1 MFPAVDWVAH
11 HAATRPHA
19 VALHNLDDGLTLDWA
34 DLDARVG
41 RLAHALL
48 HDHGLARGDRVAL
61 LSNGDVRFFV
71 LQFACMRAGLVMMPL
86 NFRLTPGELAPLC
99 AEMGA
104 AMLVNDAAWRDA
116 ADEVALAAGIPR
128 RLSWA
133 GPGSAFDRACRSGP
147 ALPPASDIGSD
158 HPTHIL
164 FTSGTTGRTKGAY
177 STHGTLV
184 AHVLNQV
191 EFAGVAER
199 GAHVFVPLPLFHAGG
214 LTIANPILYFGGKV
228 SVAGRFDPAVAAR
241 VLGDPEMRV
250 THFSLVPLMYR
261 MIAETDEFAAADL
274 SSLRVALIAGGRLT
288 PELIETYAAKGVR
301 FTTQYGGT
309 ETGPTIT
316 ALDPARQ
323 DKALAGSC
331 GQKAKHVDIRL
342 VDGGGEDVAVGEA
355 GEVWVRGPAIT
366 PGYFGRLRDLDFTG
380 DWFRTGDVARRDAE
394 GFYYIVDRVK
404 DMYKSGGENVS
415 SVEVEEIL
423 IEHPAIAEVAVIGIA
438 HEKWGEVGLA
448 IVGLA
453 EGAALSLEELHEFC
467 AGRLARFKQPKALEI
482 VDALPRNVTGK
493 IAKAQLRARFGGTRS
508 A

>member
-11 HAATRPHA
+11 HALTKPNAP
-19 VALHNLDDGLTLDWA
+19 ALINLDDGLSRTWA
-34 DLDARVG
+34 ELDARVG
-41 RLAHALL
+41 RLAHGLL
-48 HDHGLARGDRVAL
+48 NEWGLSRGDRIAL
-61 LSNGDVRFFV
+61 LSNGDVRFFE

-86 NFRLTPGELAPLC
+86 NFRLTPAELAALGS
-99 AEMGA
+99 EMDA
-104 AMLVNDAAWRDA
+104 AMLVNDAAWADA
-116 ADEVALAAGIPR
+116 ADEVAAIAGVSR
-128 RLSWA
+128 RLSWGTA
-133 GPGSAFDRACRSGP
+133 GSAFDRMGDHGP
-147 ALPPASDIGSD
+147 ILPAQDDIGSD

-164 FTSGTTGRTKGAY
+164 FTSGTTGKTKGAY
-177 STHGTLV
+177 STHGTLI
-184 AHVLNQV
+184 AHSLNQA
-191 EFAGVAER
+191 EFAGVAQD

-214 LTIANPILYFGGKV
+214 LTIANPILYFGGQV
-228 SVAGRFDPAVAAR
+228 TVAGRFDPAAAAG
-241 VLGDPEMRV
+241 VLGDKARGV

-261 MIAETDEFAAADL
+261 MIADTPEFAAADL
-274 SSLRVALIAGGRLT
+274 SGLRVALIAGGRLT
-288 PELIETYAAKGVR
+288 PELLETYAAKGVH

-316 ALDPARQ
+316 ALDPARS

-342 VDGGGEDVAVGEA
+342 VDPAGNDVPESQP

-366 PGYFGRLRDLDFTG
+366 PGYVGRPRDMDFTD
-380 DWFRTGDVARRDAE
+380 DWFRTGDVARRDDQ

-415 SVEVEEIL
+415 SVEVEEVL
-423 IEHPAIAEVAVIGIA
+423 IQHPAIAEVGVIGIA

-448 IVGLA
+448 VV
-453 EGAALSLEELHEFC
+453 ALNADHSLTVEELQSFC
-467 AGRLARFKQPKALEI
+467 NGQLARFKQPKALQI

-493 IAKAQLRARFGGTRS
+493 IAKAQLREMFGGTRS

>member
-11 HAATRPHA
+11 HALTRPHA

-34 DLDARVG
+34 ELEARVG
-41 RLAHALL
+41 RLAYALSN
-48 HDHGLARGDRVAL
+48 DYGLRRGDRVAL
-61 LSNGDVRFFV
+61 LSNGDVRFFI
-71 LQFACMRAGLVMMPL
+71 LQFACMRAGFVMMPL
-86 NFRLTPGELAPLC
+86 NFRLTPVELASLC
-99 AEMGA
+99 TEMSA
-104 AMLVNDAAWRDA
+104 AILVNDAAWQDA
-116 ADEVALAAGIPR
+116 ADEVAALAKIPR

-133 GPGSAFDRACRSGP
+133 GADSAFDRRCLDGP
-147 ALPPASDIGSD
+147 PLSPRDDTDSDQ
-158 HPTHIL
+158 PTHIL

-177 STHGTLV
+177 STHGTLI

-191 EFAGVAER
+191 EFAGVAEA

-214 LTIANPILYFGGKV
+214 LTIANPILYFGGRV

-241 VLGDPEMRV
+241 VLGDAERGV
-250 THFSLVPLMYR
+250 THFSLVPIMYR
-261 MIAETDEFAAADL
+261 MIADTPEFAAAKL
-274 SSLRVALIAGGRLT
+274 TNLRVALIAGGRLT
-288 PELIETYAAKGVR
+288 QELIDTYAAKGVR
-301 FTTQYGGT
+301 FTSQYGGT

-331 GQKAKHVDIRL
+331 GQKAKHVEVRL
-342 VDGGGEDVAVGEA
+342 VDGEGRDVPEGEP

-366 PGYFGRLRDLDFTG
+366 PGYVNRPRELDFTG

-423 IEHPAIAEVAVIGIA
+423 IEHPAVAEVAVIGVA

-448 IVGLA
+448 IVGLI
-453 EGAALSLEELHEFC
+453 EGSSLTLDELQQFC

-482 VDALPRNVTGK
+482 VPALPRNVTGK
-493 IAKAQLRARFGGTRS
+493 IAKAQLRAEFGGTRS